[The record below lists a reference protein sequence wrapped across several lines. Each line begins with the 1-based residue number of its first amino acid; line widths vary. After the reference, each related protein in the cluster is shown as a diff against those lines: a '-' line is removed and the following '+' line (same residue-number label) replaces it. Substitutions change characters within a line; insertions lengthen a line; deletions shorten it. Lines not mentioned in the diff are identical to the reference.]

1 MGQRVFL
8 VTGATS
14 GIGKAIAFGLAKTGE
29 TVLLVAR
36 DAEKRNAIYDEI
48 MGEIQ
53 NPNVDALICDLSSL
67 GSIRIFTAQV
77 QSKHQKIDVLIN
89 TAAVVKR
96 ERKTNVDGY
105 EMMFVTN
112 HLGPFLLTHLLLDS
126 LKASGSARILNI
138 AAPST
143 TKLNFEDLQSKDN
156 FNYLNVFG
164 ATKMMNLLFTFEL
177 ARRLEGTG
185 VTANAVHPGLARS
198 GLMHESPAVMRWL
211 VWLVSAPPQRVATDI
226 VRLAILPQFEK
237 VNGKFLH
244 KGKEIEAPEYAHD
257 REAQRKLWDIS
268 LELTGLSKE
277 ADNDPPPV

>member
-1 MGQRVFL
+1 MSQRVFL

-14 GIGKAIAFGLAKTGE
+14 GIGRAIAFGLAKTGE
-29 TVLLVAR
+29 AVLLVAR
-36 DAEKRNAIYDEI
+36 DAEKRNAIYEEI

-53 NPNVDALICDLSSL
+53 NPNVDALTCDLSSL
-67 GSIRIFTAQV
+67 GSIRILAAQV
-77 QSKHQKIDVLIN
+77 QAKYPKIDVLIN

-96 ERKTNVDGY
+96 GRKTNVDGH

-112 HLGPFLLTHLLLDS
+112 HLGPFLLTHLLLDP

-138 AAPST
+138 SAPST

-198 GLMHESPAVMRWL
+198 GLMRESPAVMRWF
-211 VWLVSAPPQRVATDI
+211 VWLASAPPQRVATDI

-244 KGKEIEAPEYAHD
+244 KGKEIEAPEYAQD

-268 LELTGLSKE
+268 LELAGLSKE
-277 ADNDPPPV
+277 AADLS

>member
-1 MGQRVFL
+1 MSQRVFL

-29 TVLLVAR
+29 AVLLVAR

-53 NPNVDALICDLSSL
+53 NPNVDALTCDLSSL
-67 GSIRIFTAQV
+67 GSIRIFAAQV
-77 QSKHQKIDVLIN
+77 QAKYPKIDVLIN
-89 TAAVVKR
+89 TAAAVKR

-138 AAPST
+138 TAPST

-198 GLMHESPAVMRWL
+198 GLMRESPAVMRGF
-211 VWLVSAPPQRVATDI
+211 VWLASAPPQRVATDI

-268 LELTGLSKE
+268 LELAGLSKE
-277 ADNDPPPV
+277 AADES

>member
-1 MGQRVFL
+1 MSQRVFL

-36 DAEKRNAIYDEI
+36 DAEKRSAIYEEI

-53 NPNVDALICDLSSL
+53 NPNVDAMTCDLSSL
-67 GSIRIFTAQV
+67 GSIRIFAAQV
-77 QSKHQKIDVLIN
+77 LSKYPKIDVLIN
-89 TAAVVKR
+89 TAAAVKR

-138 AAPST
+138 TAPAT
-143 TKLNFEDLQSKDN
+143 TKLNFADLQSKNN
-156 FNYLNVFG
+156 FDYLNVFG

-198 GLMHESPAVMRWL
+198 GLMHESPAVIRWF
-211 VWLVSAPPQRVATDI
+211 VWLASAPPQRVATDI

-257 REAQRKLWDIS
+257 RDAQRKLWDIS
-268 LELTGLSKE
+268 LELAGLSME
-277 ADNDPPPV
+277 ADNGP

>member
-14 GIGKAIAFGLAKTGE
+14 GIGKAVAFGLAKTGE

-36 DAEKRNAIYDEI
+36 DAEKRNAIYEEI

-67 GSIRIFTAQV
+67 GSIRIFAAQV
-77 QSKHQKIDVLIN
+77 QAKHPKIDVLIN
-89 TAAVVKR
+89 NAAVVKR

-138 AAPST
+138 TAPST
-143 TKLNFEDLQSKDN
+143 TKLNFADLQSKDN
-156 FNYLNVFG
+156 FNYLKVFG

-198 GLMHESPAVMRWL
+198 SLMHESPAIMRWL
-211 VWLVSAPPQRVATDI
+211 AWLASAPPQRVATDI

-257 REAQRKLWDIS
+257 REAQRKLWAIS
-268 LELTGLSKE
+268 LELAGLSME
-277 ADNDPPPV
+277 ADNDPQPV

>member
-29 TVLLVAR
+29 AVLLVAR

-53 NPNVDALICDLSSL
+53 NPNVDALTCDLSSL
-67 GSIRIFTAQV
+67 GSIRIFAAQA
-77 QSKHQKIDVLIN
+77 QAKYPKIDVLIN
-89 TAAVVKR
+89 TAAAVKR

-138 AAPST
+138 TAPST

-198 GLMHESPAVMRWL
+198 GLMRESPAVMRGF
-211 VWLVSAPPQRVATDI
+211 VWLASAPPQRVATDI

-268 LELTGLSKE
+268 LELAGLSKE
-277 ADNDPPPV
+277 AADES

>member
-1 MGQRVFL
+1 MSQRVFL

-14 GIGKAIAFGLAKTGE
+14 GIGKAIAFELAKTGE

-36 DAEKRNAIYDEI
+36 DQEKRNIVYEEI
-48 MGEIQ
+48 MTGIQ
-53 NPNVDALICDLSSL
+53 NPNVDALTCDLSSI
-67 GSIRIFTAQV
+67 GSIKNFAAHLK
-77 QSKHQKIDVLIN
+77 SKYPKIDVLIN
-89 TAAVVKR
+89 NAATVKR

-138 AAPST
+138 TAPST
-143 TKLNFEDLQSKDN
+143 VKPNFEDLQSKES
-156 FNYLNVFG
+156 FKYLNVFG

-198 GLMHESPAVMRWL
+198 SLMNESPAIMRWL
-211 VWLVSAPPQRVATDI
+211 LWLASAPPQRVALDI
-226 VRLAILPQFEK
+226 VRLAILPEFEK
-237 VNGKFLH
+237 VNGKFMH
-244 KGKEIEAPEYAHD
+244 KGEEMEAPEYAHD
-257 REAQRKLWDIS
+257 HEAQKKLWDIS
-268 LELTGLSKE
+268 LELAGLPK
-277 ADNDPPPV
+277 

>member
-1 MGQRVFL
+1 MSQRVFL

-14 GIGKAIAFGLAKTGE
+14 GIGKGIAFELAKTGE

-36 DAEKRNAIYDEI
+36 DQEKGNLVFEEI
-48 MGEIQ
+48 MTGIQ
-53 NPNVDALICDLSSL
+53 NPNVRVLVCDLSSI
-67 GSIRIFTAQV
+67 GSIKNFAAHLKSNYPR
-77 QSKHQKIDVLIN
+77 IDVLIN
-89 TAAVVKR
+89 NAAVVKR
-96 ERKTNVDGY
+96 QRKTNVDGY
-105 EMMFVTN
+105 ELMFVTN

-138 AAPST
+138 TAPST
-143 TKLNFEDLQSKDN
+143 TKVNFEDLQSKDS

-198 GLMHESPAVMRWL
+198 SLMTEAPAILRWL
-211 VWLVSAPPQRVATDI
+211 LWLMSTSPERAATDI
-226 VRLAILPQFEK
+226 VRLAILPEFEK

-244 KGKEIEAPEYAHD
+244 KEEEIKAPVYAYD
-257 REAQRKLWDIS
+257 REAQKKLWDIS
-268 LELTGLSKE
+268 LELAGLSKDA
-277 ADNDPPPV
+277 ADE